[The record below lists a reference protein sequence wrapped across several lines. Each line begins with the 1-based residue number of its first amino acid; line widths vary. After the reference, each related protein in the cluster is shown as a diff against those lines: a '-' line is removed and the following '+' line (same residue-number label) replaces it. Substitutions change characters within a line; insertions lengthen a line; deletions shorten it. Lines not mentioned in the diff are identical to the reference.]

1 MPEPTSTATA
11 TIAASAVAVPAL
23 TMLGMPLGLR
33 ADVLVAGF
41 SGALAAIALL
51 NSVPAAG
58 DSWQAMTRTAIR
70 RMSVALTSSLTA
82 GYITPWAL
90 TLAAMPHELLL
101 GGFGFVAGSHAH
113 AAGQGDNS
121 QDHKFFHDGVIFEK
135 TPTTGAQLLQHRRVT
150 LPITTSHV
158 L

>member
-11 TIAASAVAVPAL
+11 TIAAGAVAVPAL
-23 TMLGMPLGLR
+23 TLLGMPLGLR

-70 RMSVALTSSLTA
+70 RMSVSLASSLTA
-82 GYITPWAL
+82 GYITPLAL

-101 GGFGFVAGSHAH
+101 GGAFVVGC
-113 AAGQGDNS
+113 
-121 QDHKFFHDGVIFEK
+121 
-135 TPTTGAQLLQHRRVT
+135 GAQQVLASVIRRVQRT
-150 LPITTSHV
+150 AGGEGAP
-158 L
+158 

>member
-11 TIAASAVAVPAL
+11 TIAAGAVAVPAL
-23 TMLGMPLGLR
+23 ALLGMPLGLR

-51 NSVPAAG
+51 NSVPAGG
-58 DSWQAMTRTAIR
+58 DGWHAMTRTAFR

-82 GYITPWAL
+82 GYITPLAL

-101 GGFGFVAGSHAH
+101 GGAFVVGGGAQQVLASVIRRVRI
-113 AAGQGDNS
+113 AAGG
-121 QDHKFFHDGVIFEK
+121 E
-135 TPTTGAQLLQHRRVT
+135 GAQ
-150 LPITTSHV
+150 
-158 L
+158 

>member
-11 TIAASAVAVPAL
+11 TIAAGALAVPAL
-23 TMLGMPLGLR
+23 TLLGMPLGLR

-70 RMSVALTSSLTA
+70 RMSVSLASSLTA
-82 GYITPWAL
+82 GYITPLAL
-90 TLAAMPHELLL
+90 TLAAMPDQLLL
-101 GGFGFVAGSHAH
+101 GGAFVVG
-113 AAGQGDNS
+113 G
-121 QDHKFFHDGVIFEK
+121 
-135 TPTTGAQLLQHRRVT
+135 GAQQVLASVIRRVQRT
-150 LPITTSHV
+150 AGGEGAP
-158 L
+158 

>member
-23 TMLGMPLGLR
+23 TLLGMPLGLR

-58 DSWQAMTRTAIR
+58 DSWHAMARTALR

-82 GYITPWAL
+82 GYITPLAL
-90 TLAAMPHELLL
+90 TLAAMPPELLL
-101 GGFGFVAGSHAH
+101 GGAFVVG
-113 AAGQGDNS
+113 G
-121 QDHKFFHDGVIFEK
+121 
-135 TPTTGAQLLQHRRVT
+135 GAQQVLASVIRRVQRT
-150 LPITTSHV
+150 AGGEGAP
-158 L
+158 

>member
-11 TIAASAVAVPAL
+11 TIAAGAVAVPAL
-23 TMLGMPLGLR
+23 TLLGMPLGLR

-58 DSWQAMTRTAIR
+58 DTWPAMARTAIR
-70 RMSVALTSSLTA
+70 RMSVSLASSLTA
-82 GYITPWAL
+82 GYITPLAL

-101 GGFGFVAGSHAH
+101 GGAFVVG
-113 AAGQGDNS
+113 G
-121 QDHKFFHDGVIFEK
+121 
-135 TPTTGAQLLQHRRVT
+135 GAQQVLASVIRRVQRT
-150 LPITTSHV
+150 AGGEGAP
-158 L
+158 

>member
-11 TIAASAVAVPAL
+11 TIAAGAVAVPAL
-23 TMLGMPLGLR
+23 TLLGMPLGLR

-58 DSWQAMTRTAIR
+58 DTWPAMARTAIR
-70 RMSVALTSSLTA
+70 RMSVSLASSLTA
-82 GYITPWAL
+82 GYITPLAL

-101 GGFGFVAGSHAH
+101 GGAFVVG
-113 AAGQGDNS
+113 G
-121 QDHKFFHDGVIFEK
+121 
-135 TPTTGAQLLQHRRVT
+135 GAQQVLASVIRRVQRT
-150 LPITTSHV
+150 AGGEGAT
-158 L
+158 